1 MRCAANQEISSMS
14 DPIAPAKAGGTRRR
28 WLTGVA
34 LATAFL
40 AGGVTVSG
48 ISAVAQDGM
57 QGMTSGG
64 GHMDGHMQAMAHM
77 TVALDAV
84 GATADQKA
92 KIEGILHAGLKP
104 VMSLHSD
111 MGDLHG
117 ALITLLTAPTIDRA
131 ALEQLRATEIGK
143 LDQASKAAV
152 QAMADAAEVLSPD
165 QRAKLGA
172 MIAEHQHHGA

>member
-1 MRCAANQEISSMS
+1 
-14 DPIAPAKAGGTRRR
+14 
-28 WLTGVA
+28 
-34 LATAFL
+34 
-40 AGGVTVSG
+40 
-48 ISAVAQDGM
+48 
-57 QGMTSGG
+57 
-64 GHMDGHMQAMAHM
+64 
-77 TVALDAV
+77 
-84 GATADQKA
+84 
-92 KIEGILHAGLKP
+92 